1 MDINQQINE
10 VLESFPHLNWDK
22 DNLEFTGEL
31 SIAPDDSY
39 DIQIV
44 IGRFPIRFPLVYE
57 VGERIPLKIDRHIY
71 PSTGNCC
78 LTTAAKECILLKT
91 KIKTLHDF
99 ISLIVVPY
107 FQNNSFYE
115 LNKKYKEGEYSHG
128 APGVIEGY
136 RDILSIEKM
145 SLIPAIL
152 KVRVSGGLLN
162 NRNECYCGS
171 GFTLKTCKNG
181 LHKRSYKEFKR
192 LDIALLKHD
201 LYKIINPFIREIGLR
216 QLLKERSKWNITSQ
230 KIVM

>member
-31 SIAPDDSY
+31 FIALEDSY
-39 DIQIV
+39 DIKIR
-44 IGRFPIRFPLVYE
+44 IGRFPLRFPLVYE
-57 VGERIPLKIDRHIY
+57 VGERIPPKADRHVY
-71 PSTGNCC
+71 EGLGNCC
-78 LTTAAKECILLKT
+78 LTTAAKECILLKI
-91 KIKTLHDF
+91 KIKTLYDF

-128 APGVIEGY
+128 VPGIIEGY
-136 RDILSIEKM
+136 RDILNIEKM

-152 KVRVSGGLLN
+152 KNRISGELLSN
-162 NRNECYCGS
+162 KSECYCGS
-171 GFTLKTCKNG
+171 GLTMKICKNG
-181 LHKRSYKEFKR
+181 LHRKSYEEFKL
-192 LDIALLKHD
+192 LDIYILKND
-201 LYKIINPFIREIGLR
+201 LYRHINHFIRELELS
-216 QLLKERSKWNITSQ
+216 QLMKEGSKWNITNQ